1 MRLQRRRKQGWV
13 LGAVSMGILLAAPGR
28 AEVAIAAKAGSLGL
42 GAELTAG
49 LSPQW
54 NVRLGANGF
63 NYTDNHRRVGQIEYD
78 ATAKLRNATALLD
91 WHPGGSAFRLTGG
104 LVYNGSRIDGTSLA
118 PASGVYEIGGVP
130 VPVRLVGT
138 LEGKIDF
145 NPTVP
150 YVGLG
155 WGNAVAPGSRVRFF
169 LDAGAMFQ
177 GRGRV
182 TLTPVIPADS
192 PLNSPVARQALDIL
206 LQREERTIEKD
217 VADYTVYPVVA
228 VGLSYRF

>member
-1 MRLQRRRKQGWV
+1 MGWKHGWV
-13 LGAVSMGILLAAPGR
+13 LGTVSMSILLAAPGR

-54 NVRLGANGF
+54 NVRVGANGF
-63 NYTDNHRRVGQIEYD
+63 NYTDKHRRVGQIEYD

-91 WHPGGSAFRLTGG
+91 WHPGGGGFRLTGG
-104 LVYNGSRIDGTSLA
+104 LVYNGSRIDGTSLP

-138 LEGKIDF
+138 LKGKIDF

-192 PLNSPVARQALDIL
+192 PLNSPAARQALDIL

-217 VADYTVYPVVA
+217 VANYTVYPVVA

>member
-1 MRLQRRRKQGWV
+1 MRRKLRWKQGWAW
-13 LGAVSMGILLAAPGR
+13 GAVSMGILLAAPGR

-63 NYTDNHRRVGQIEYD
+63 NYTDNRRRVGQIEYD

-91 WHPGGSAFRLTGG
+91 WHPGSGGFRLTGG
-104 LVYNGSRIDGTSLA
+104 LVYNGSRIDGTSLP

-130 VPVRLVGT
+130 VPVSLVGT
-138 LEGKIDF
+138 LKGRIDF

-155 WGNAVAPGSRVRFF
+155 WGNPVAPGSRVRFF

-182 TLTPVIPADS
+182 TLTPVIPANS
-192 PLNSPVARQALDIL
+192 PLNSPAARQALDIL

-228 VGLSYRF
+228 VGVSYRF